1 MCVQQGTP
9 LVRGPSKHTAG
20 GRERAQKGSDRHQRQ
35 RKGVRK
41 VGSINILLA
50 RVNRNTKDNAFSR
63 TSFNCSVYIKLEEKL
78 CCDITVTFHFIILK
92 YFITIIRLYR
102 VFT

>member
-1 MCVQQGTP
+1 MCKAG
-9 LVRGPSKHTAG
+9 RASGPG
-20 GRERAQKGSDRHQRQ
+20 GRVNTPQVAESALRKAQIDIKDREEEER
-35 RKGVRK
+35 

-63 TSFNCSVYIKLEEKL
+63 TSLNSSVYIKLEEKL

-92 YFITIIRLYR
+92 YFVTIITLYR